1 MSMLDLLGF
10 TAAFCTTFS
19 FVPQAIKAIK
29 TRDTS
34 SLSLAMYVIFTFGVG
49 LWLLYGIA
57 KSDKAIIVA
66 NVVTLALA
74 FSILSIKLV
83 NELKPRKNNLGN

>member
-1 MSMLDLLGF
+1 MSMLDLLGY

-19 FVPQAIKAIK
+19 FLPQAVKVIR

-49 LWLLYGIA
+49 LWLMYGLA
-57 KSDKAIIVA
+57 KSDGAIVTA
-66 NVVTLALA
+66 NAVTLAFAFLILWVKLA
-74 FSILSIKLV
+74 
-83 NELKPRKNNLGN
+83 NEFKAGRGR

>member
-1 MSMLDLLGF
+1 MSMLDLLGY

-19 FVPQAIKAIK
+19 FLPQAVKVIR

-49 LWLLYGIA
+49 LWLMYGLA
-57 KSDKAIIVA
+57 KSDRAIVTA
-66 NVVTLALA
+66 NAVTLAIAFLILWVKLA
-74 FSILSIKLV
+74 
-83 NELKPRKNNLGN
+83 NEFKVGKGR